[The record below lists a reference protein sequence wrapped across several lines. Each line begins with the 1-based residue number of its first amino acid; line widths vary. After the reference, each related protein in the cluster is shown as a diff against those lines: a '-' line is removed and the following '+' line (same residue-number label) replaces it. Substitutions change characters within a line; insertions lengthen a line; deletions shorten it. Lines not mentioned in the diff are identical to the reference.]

1 MLNLLGLYLFLH
13 NIILLQTLDFSPI
26 LGMIM
31 QIFPIILILG
41 VLGAVLGGL
50 KAFGKI

>member
-1 MLNLLGLYLFLH
+1 MLNLFIVSLVLGMLK
-13 NIILLQTLDFSPI
+13 QTIDFSPI

-31 QIFPIILILG
+31 QIFPIILILA

-50 KAFGKI
+50 KAFGKF